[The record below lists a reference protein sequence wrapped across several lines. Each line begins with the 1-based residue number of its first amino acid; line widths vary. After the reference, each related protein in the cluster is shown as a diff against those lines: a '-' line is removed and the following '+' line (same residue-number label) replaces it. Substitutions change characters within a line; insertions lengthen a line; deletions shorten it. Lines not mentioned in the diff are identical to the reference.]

1 MQLSWRGDGKYFA
14 TLVTG
19 NGSSSSAEQLKIW
32 ERETGTV
39 HAIGEPTPFIQTAL
53 SWCPSGARIV
63 TSCSQANNQSP
74 PQIISFEKNGL
85 KRDKFL
91 LEGPPETQ
99 VISLKWNSNSELL
112 AMVVKNQDWIG
123 VQIWNCSNYHWY
135 LKQEL
140 RYPSSEELNV
150 VWDPEDAMKFVC
162 WTASG
167 TVRNLKL
174 GWKSAV
180 LESCTALVINGHN
193 LLVSPLSLALI
204 PPPMSLFTIT
214 FQAPVQVVAFTQQTD
229 GCSLIAA
236 RLSDGSLSVV
246 RCPKLADWL
255 DLNIENYNACSLSV
269 LSDLRQSISELRHL
283 TWLRSGALLG
293 ALSVQPS
300 LGNTGSNGKFSGTQ
314 NGVFSKTYPGS
325 KEILVEVDLEGAE
338 DKSSLVSDSFQ
349 IQGVQET
356 PVKQAVVSIM
366 KNPVPLSQHGGDA
379 FVQLDDGAVVMYT
392 ESQGALNFG
401 RTVIGSF
408 QSPSPL
414 MEVLR
419 LGTGEVK
426 LVGLNDQGRLELLQH
441 SILCNDCTSFA
452 MHWAADLRSHL
463 LYTTQRDSLH
473 VVDLSDLS
481 SVSDAESKQE
491 VNMRPGSRV
500 GWKQKAAG
508 AQEKLKVRP
517 LWERGAK
524 LLTSLGGQDVA
535 VVMQTIRGN
544 LETIYPRSLV
554 LGAIAEAL
562 KQGHYSE
569 AMELTRRHHINLN
582 VIVDYGGWENFCTNA
597 SEFVKQ
603 VCLQTILCW
612 LKNVVILSLL

>member
-14 TLVTG
+14 TLITG
-19 NGSSSSAEQLKIW
+19 NGSSNSAEQLKIW

-39 HAIGEPTPFIQTAL
+39 HAVGESTPFIQTAL

-63 TSCSQANNQSP
+63 MSCSQANNQSP

-85 KRDKFL
+85 KRDKFQ
-91 LEGPPETQ
+91 LEGPLETQ
-99 VISLKWNSNSELL
+99 VICLKWNSNSELL

-123 VQIWNCSNYHWY
+123 VQIWNCNNYHWY

-150 VWDPEDAMKFVC
+150 VWDPEDAMKLVC

-167 TVRNLKL
+167 TVRTLKL

-180 LESCTALVINGHN
+180 LESSTALVINGHN

-255 DLNIENYNACSLSV
+255 DLDSENYNARSLSV

-300 LGNTGSNGKFSGTQ
+300 LGNAGSNGKFSGTQ

-325 KEILVEVDLEGAE
+325 QEILVEVDLEGTE
-338 DKSSLVSDSFQ
+338 DPSSLVSDSFQ

-356 PVKQAVVSIM
+356 PVKQAVVSIV

-392 ESQGALNFG
+392 ESQGASNFG
-401 RTVIGSF
+401 RTVIGAF

-419 LGTGEVK
+419 FGTGEVK
-426 LVGLNDQGRLELLQH
+426 LVGLNDRGRLELLQH
-441 SILCNDCTSFA
+441 SILCSDCTSFA
-452 MHWAADLRSHL
+452 THLAADSRSHL

-473 VVDLSDLS
+473 VVDLADLS

-500 GWKQKAAG
+500 GRKPKAAG
-508 AQEKLKVRP
+508 AQEEELKVRP

-524 LLTSLGGQDVA
+524 LLTALGGQDVA
-535 VVMQTIRGN
+535 LVMQTIRGN

-569 AMELTRRHHINLN
+569 AMGLTRRHHINLN
-582 VIVDYGGWENFCTNA
+582 VIVDYGGWENFCTKA

-603 VCLQTILCW
+603 VCLQTILC
-612 LKNVVILSLL
+612 